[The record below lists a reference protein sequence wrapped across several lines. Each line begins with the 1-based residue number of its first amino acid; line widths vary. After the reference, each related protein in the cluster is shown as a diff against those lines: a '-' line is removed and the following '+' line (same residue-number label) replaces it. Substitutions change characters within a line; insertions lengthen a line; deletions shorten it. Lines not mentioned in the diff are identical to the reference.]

1 MYLDDLWL
9 FFGIFM
15 LVAVIIGAIMFV
27 IQGLFLYRLGDMVD
41 DNDKWKA
48 FVPVFNVF
56 YRGKMAAVMT
66 KDEKFYET
74 YKTVVSVALIGMFI
88 LSFFTP
94 MAMFVPMLS
103 LAMLVMIVMANYRIF
118 TAIYP
123 DSALLMTILFLFD
136 IVNEVICLIVFFKFK
151 GKKLNSLYW

>member
-1 MYLDDLWL
+1 MYLENLWL

-15 LVAVIIGAIMFV
+15 VFAAIIGIIMFV
-27 IQGLFLYRLGDMVD
+27 IQGLFLYRLGDMIDD
-41 DNDKWKA
+41 DNKWRA

-56 YRGKMAAVMT
+56 YRGKLAAVMT

-74 YKTVVSVALIGMFI
+74 YKTVVSVSLIGMFI

-94 MAMFVPMLS
+94 MAIFVTVLS
-103 LAMLVMIVMANYRIF
+103 LAMIAMIVMIVMANYKIF

-123 DSALLMTILFLFD
+123 DNAVLMTILILFD
-136 IVNEVICLIVFFKFK
+136 IVNEVICMIVFFKFK
-151 GKKLNSLYW
+151 GKKLEL